1 MISILRQGILQAA
14 DELARGDISH
24 NKFDTK
30 HHNGDW
36 E

>member
-14 DELARGDISH
+14 DELARGDIS
-24 NKFDTK
+24 KSDTK